1 MLESASR
8 LLERIPVMDWAL
20 ATAVAVAA
28 LVSLLY
34 GRRGGRFRELPGWSA
49 FWFLFAGLLIAL
61 SHVTPRWISFTLLAM
76 WMFASLRSYFFVSP
90 VRPRDRWAVLATY
103 LSIPVTLWPAYLGS
117 HETFLATVPVSLFLF
132 IPVFLSIGYQQE
144 GFLDSMGR
152 TLLGVLFFV
161 FCVGYLG
168 LLVHQQPPGLL
179 ELFGI
184 LVLSAELP
192 QRLIGRFRPGEGW
205 VKPVA
210 GVVISFLLTAGIGF
224 WVGPWCGLVG
234 EDAARA
240 GFLVAVAV
248 TLGALVGNAVALD
261 LAQTHASAW
270 FGRGAFLNRMV
281 PAVYAA
287 PVYFHYLNH
296 FA

>member
-1 MLESASR
+1 MLENASQW
-8 LLERIPVMDWAL
+8 LQQLPDIDWAL
-20 ATAVAVAA
+20 VTAVALAA

-34 GRRGGRFRELPGWSA
+34 GRRGGRFRELPGWSG
-49 FWFLFAGLLIAL
+49 FWVLFAALLIAL
-61 SHVTPRWISFTLLAM
+61 SRVTPRWISFALLAA
-76 WMFASLRSYFFVSP
+76 WMFTSLRSYFSVSP
-90 VRPRDRWAVLATY
+90 VRPRDRLAVLATY
-103 LSIPVTLWPAYLGS
+103 LSIPVTLWPAYIGS

-168 LLVHQQPPGLL
+168 LLVHEQPPGLL

-184 LVLSAELP
+184 LVLGAELP
-192 QRLIGRFRPGEGW
+192 QRLLGRFRPGAGW
-205 VKPVA
+205 LKPTTGIVL
-210 GVVISFLLTAGIGF
+210 SLFLTAAIGF
-224 WVGPWCGLVG
+224 WLGPWCGLVE

-248 TLGALVGNAVALD
+248 TLGASVGSAVAQD
-261 LAQTHASAW
+261 LAQTQSSAW